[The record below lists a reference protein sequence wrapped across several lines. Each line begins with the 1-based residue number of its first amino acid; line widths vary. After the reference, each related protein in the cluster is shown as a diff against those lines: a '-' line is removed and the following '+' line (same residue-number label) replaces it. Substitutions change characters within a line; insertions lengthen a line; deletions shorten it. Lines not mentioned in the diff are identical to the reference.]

1 MGWFEE
7 YLKLPR
13 DQRIIIEHR
22 IQQEV
27 KRYFDGK
34 KVERKK
40 DEPRQEKPAEAGKG
54 DKAD

>member
-13 DQRIIIEHR
+13 DQRIIIEHK

-27 KRYFDGK
+27 KEIFRGK
-34 KVERKK
+34 AVEREKN
-40 DEPRQEKPAEAGKG
+40 EPRQEKLAKAGK
-54 DKAD
+54 KC